1 MRRPALAP
9 GESSERHSR
18 PTALVESAVRS
29 SVEAHEFRA
38 AMRRVPAA
46 VTVVTTMVGGV
57 RHGFTATAVASVS
70 ADPAQLLVCV
80 NRGTRS
86 AAAISRAGRFGVS
99 YLGAEQIAVAEAFAT
114 PADDPEDRF
123 RRVPVRS
130 GSADVPLLRDA
141 LVAFACT
148 VVSEIHSGTHVVF
161 IGQVTQ
167 VAGQDIVPLLYQD
180 GSFVQTSQEGI
191 DR

>member
-1 MRRPALAP
+1 MLRPALAP
-9 GESSERHSR
+9 GE
-18 PTALVESAVRS
+18 S

-46 VTVVTTMVGGV
+46 VTVVTTVVGGV

-70 ADPAQLLVCV
+70 AEPAQLLVCV

-99 YLGAEQIAVAEAFAT
+99 YLGAEQIAVAEAFAA
-114 PADDPEDRF
+114 PVAESEDRF
-123 RRVPVRS
+123 RRVPVRRDID
-130 GSADVPLLRDA
+130 GATPHVPLLRDA

-148 VVSEIHSGTHVVF
+148 VVSEIHSGTHAVF

-167 VAGQDIVPLLYQD
+167 VAGQDTVPLLYQD
-180 GSFVQTSQEGI
+180 GAFIQTSQEGT